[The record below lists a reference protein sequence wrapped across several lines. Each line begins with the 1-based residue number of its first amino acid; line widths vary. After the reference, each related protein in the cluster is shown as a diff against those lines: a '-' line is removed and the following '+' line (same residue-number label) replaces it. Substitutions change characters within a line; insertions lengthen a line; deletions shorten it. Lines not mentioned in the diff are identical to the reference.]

1 MPLAVADLQGDIST
15 AAKKLAAALDQLKS
29 VRPTHLDELATK
41 NTAGTA
47 AKNGKKKK

>member
-29 VRPTHLDELATK
+29 VRRATVQHALRSLLLWLGQK
-41 NTAGTA
+41 PP
-47 AKNGKKKK
+47 AKA